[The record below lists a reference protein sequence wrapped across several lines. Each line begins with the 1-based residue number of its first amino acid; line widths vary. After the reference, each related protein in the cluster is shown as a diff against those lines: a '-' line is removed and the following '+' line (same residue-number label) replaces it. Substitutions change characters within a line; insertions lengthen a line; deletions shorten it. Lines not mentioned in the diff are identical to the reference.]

1 MEKTNQRISKLDGLR
16 GLLSLVVTL
25 NHSFLVLAIPAFAN
39 VWGQNVLEFHDWQSK
54 IQQIMMILGNGG
66 AAVTLFFILSG
77 FVMGLSLN
85 KFSKIDFLD
94 TINFYI
100 KRIIRLYPV
109 YLFLVVV
116 TAIYMW
122 TIFVYKVYPAASS
135 WYTWWM
141 NFQMTIHEF
150 FLNVFFIHT
159 YLGGVTWTLRV
170 ILVASIIFPIFYLI
184 NKRTSK
190 PVDLLL
196 VVLLIVLD
204 FTVFIIPDFRDL
216 RYLFMFYSGL
226 IIAKFSK
233 FFHDIP
239 GWIVYLSS
247 PFLIFVLLDVRYLTD
262 EYVGGVVENII
273 CWFII
278 GVLAYGQEFRLFNF
292 LETKFFKYLG
302 KVSYSIYLTHFS
314 VLYILSKIMFE
325 NLPNL
330 PYKDHYLIIHF
341 ILWGLSLGITLI
353 LSSIIYRFVEKPA
366 LVLSSKLQIRPK
378 QP

>member
-1 MEKTNQRISKLDGLR
+1 MEKSNQRISKLDGLR

-85 KFSKIDFLD
+85 KFSKIGLLD

-122 TIFVYKVYPAASS
+122 TIFVYKVYPSAST

-141 NFQMTIHEF
+141 NFQMTVNEF

-170 ILVASIIFPIFYLI
+170 ILIASIIFPIFYLI
-184 NKRTSK
+184 NRRTSK
-190 PVDLLL
+190 LVDLLL
-196 VVLLIVLD
+196 VILLIVLD
-204 FTVFIIPDFRDL
+204 FTIFNIPNFRDL

-233 FFHDIP
+233 FFNSIP
-239 GWIVYLSS
+239 GWLIYVTS
-247 PFLIFVLLDVRYLTD
+247 PFVIFLLLDIRYMTG
-262 EYVGGVVENII
+262 EYTGGVVENII

-278 GVLAYGQEFRLFNF
+278 GLLAYGQELR
-292 LETKFFKYLG
+292 
-302 KVSYSIYLTHFS
+302 
-314 VLYILSKIMFE
+314 
-325 NLPNL
+325 
-330 PYKDHYLIIHF
+330 
-341 ILWGLSLGITLI
+341 
-353 LSSIIYRFVEKPA
+353 
-366 LVLSSKLQIRPK
+366 
-378 QP
+378 